1 MIRLENIS
9 KRFPGVLALD
19 GVQLVI
25 GEAEIHALLG
35 ENGAGKST
43 LLKIL
48 SGAQPANEGTIQVNR
63 KEVQFHTPHDAQNA
77 GIATIYQEFTLFPAL
92 SIADNIFAGREL
104 RKYGFVDHAAMR
116 REAKAII
123 QRLGLDIDPQK
134 KVSTLSVGEQQ
145 LVEIARALSMD
156 AQIIIMDEPTAALSR
171 REIDRLIDIMRDL
184 RSRGV
189 SIVMVTHRLNEVFE
203 VCDRYTILRDG
214 QYIESGNISEVDE
227 DHIIKTMVGRSME
240 SLFERRNGSTPGDVV
255 LEVRNLSSS
264 RSLATASVHLTDIS
278 MNVRAGEIV
287 GLAGLVGAGRTDF
300 ARILF
305 GENLGVTGEILIDGK
320 PVEISSPRKAI
331 RNRIALVPEDRKQ
344 QGLFLDLACKDN
356 VTISNLNQISKNG
369 IIRQDQEMTLVNT
382 YIREMAVKLA
392 DVRQPIK
399 SLSGGNQQKLLL
411 ARWMAT
417 NPRILIVD
425 EPTRGVDIGAKVE
438 VHRLLF
444 EMAERGV
451 AVIVISSE
459 LPEVM
464 SVSDRIY
471 TFCEGNLTGEM
482 VGNECSEEALMRL
495 MSPAILKKQ
504 AS

>member
-1 MIRLENIS
+1 MIRLENIV
-9 KRFPGVLALD
+9 KRFPGVIALN
-19 GVQLVI
+19 GVQLNI
-25 GEAEIHALLG
+25 AEGEIHALLG

-48 SGAQPANEGTIQVNR
+48 SGAQPADEGEVYVNN
-63 KEVQFHTPHDAQNA
+63 KHVHFHTPHDAQDA

-92 SIADNIFAGREL
+92 SVADNIFAGREL
-104 RKYGFVDHAAMR
+104 RRGVFVDHAAMR
-116 REAKAII
+116 KEARRII
-123 QRLGLDIDPQK
+123 GELGLDIDPRS
-134 KVSTLSVGEQQ
+134 KVADLSVGEQQ

-156 AQIIIMDEPTAALSR
+156 AQLIIMDEPTAALSS
-171 REIDRLIDIMRDL
+171 REIDQLIRIMRDL
-184 RSRGV
+184 KANGV

-203 VCDRYTILRDG
+203 VCDRYTVLRDG
-214 QYIESGNISEVDE
+214 TYIESGNIAEVDE
-227 DHIIKTMVGRSME
+227 EHIIRTMVGRSME
-240 SLFERRNGSTPGDVV
+240 SLFERREKSAPGEVV
-255 LEVRNLSSS
+255 LEVQGLSSTS
-264 RSLATASVHLTDIS
+264 SMAAASVHLTDIS
-278 MNVRAGEIV
+278 MTVRAGEIV

-305 GENLGVTGEILIDGK
+305 GEDLGVTGNVLIDGK
-320 PVEISSPRKAI
+320 PVSLSSPREAI
-331 RNRIALVPEDRKQ
+331 KHGLALVPEDRKQ

-356 VTISNLNQISKNG
+356 VAISNLSQISKNG
-369 IIRQDQEMTLVNT
+369 VISGEKEKSLVNA
-382 YIREMAVKLA
+382 YVAEMAVKLA
-392 DVRQPIK
+392 DIRQPIK

-417 NPRILIVD
+417 HPRILIVD

-444 EMAERGV
+444 EMAQKGV

-471 TFCEGNLTGEM
+471 TFCEGYLTGEM
-482 VGNECSEEALMRL
+482 AGEDATEESLMRL
-495 MSPAILKKQ
+495 MSPAILSEL

>member
-1 MIRLENIS
+1 MIKLEKIS

-19 GVQLVI
+19 EVKLAVGV
-25 GEAEIHALLG
+25 GEIHALLG

-48 SGAQPANEGTIQVNR
+48 SGAQPADEGTIHINGKKVRFQ
-63 KEVQFHTPHDAQNA
+63 TPHDAQDA

-92 SIADNIFAGREL
+92 SVADNIFAGREL
-104 RKYGFVDHAAMR
+104 RKHGFVDHRAMR
-116 REAKAII
+116 RDASAII

-134 KVSTLSVGEQQ
+134 KASSLSVGEQQ

-156 AQIIIMDEPTAALSR
+156 AQLIIMDEPTAALSR
-171 REIDRLIDIMRDL
+171 REIDQLVVIMRDL

-203 VCDRYTILRDG
+203 VCDRYTVLRDG
-214 QYIESGNISEVDE
+214 KYIESGDVAKVDE
-227 DHIIKTMVGRSME
+227 EHIIKTMVGRSMQ
-240 SLFERRNGSTPGDVV
+240 SLFERRNGATPGETA

-264 RSLATASVHLTDIS
+264 SSLASASVHLTDIS

-305 GENLGVTGEILIDGK
+305 GENLGITGEILVDGK
-320 PVEISSPRKAI
+320 PVKINSPRDAI

-344 QGLFLDLACKDN
+344 QGLFLDLPCKDN
-356 VTISNLNQISKNG
+356 VTISNLERISRKG
-369 IIRQDQEMTLVNT
+369 IISQGKEMTLVNS
-382 YIREMAVKLA
+382 YVQEMAVKLA
-392 DVRQPIK
+392 DIKQPIK

-417 NPRILIVD
+417 NPKILIVD

-471 TFCEGNLTGEM
+471 TFCEGYLTGE
-482 VGNECSEEALMRL
+482 VPGSDCSEEMLMRF
-495 MSPAILKKQ
+495 MSPAILKQQ

>member
-1 MIRLENIS
+1 MIRLENIV
-9 KRFPGVLALD
+9 KRFPGVIALNN
-19 GVQLVI
+19 VNLHV
-25 GEAEIHALLG
+25 GEGEIHALLG

-48 SGAQPANEGTIQVNR
+48 SGAQPADEGTVYVNS
-63 KEVQFHTPHDAQNA
+63 KETHFHTPHDAQDA

-92 SIADNIFAGREL
+92 SVADNIFAGREL
-104 RKYGFVDHAAMR
+104 RRGMFVDHSAMQK
-116 REAKAII
+116 EAKRII
-123 QRLGLDIDPQK
+123 GELGLAIDPRSI
-134 KVSTLSVGEQQ
+134 VADLSVGEQQ

-156 AQIIIMDEPTAALSR
+156 AQLIIMDEPTAALSS
-171 REIDRLIDIMRDL
+171 REIERLIRIMRDL
-184 RSRGV
+184 KSNDV
-189 SIVMVTHRLNEVFE
+189 SIIMVTHRLNEVFE
-203 VCDRYTILRDG
+203 VCDSYTVLRDG
-214 QYIESGNISEVDE
+214 TFIESGRIDEVDE
-227 DHIIKTMVGRSME
+227 EHIIRTMVGRSMA
-240 SLFERRNGSTPGDVV
+240 SLFERRDPSVPGDITLQVKH
-255 LEVRNLSSS
+255 LSSTQS
-264 RSLATASVHLTDIS
+264 MAAASVHLSDIS
-278 MNVRAGEIV
+278 LEVRSGEIV

-305 GENLGVTGEILIDGK
+305 GEDLGVSGEIVINGK
-320 PVEISSPRKAI
+320 PVDLSSPEDAI
-331 RNRIALVPEDRKQ
+331 RHGIALVPEDRKQ

-356 VTISNLNQISKNG
+356 VAISNLSRISHNG
-369 IIRQDQEMTLVNT
+369 IINDEKERTLVEQ
-382 YIREMAVKLA
+382 YVREMSVKLA
-392 DVRQPIK
+392 DIRQPIS

-417 NPRILIVD
+417 NPNILIVD

-444 EMAERGV
+444 ELATQGV

-471 TFCEGNLTGEM
+471 TFCEGHLTGELSADEA
-482 VGNECSEEALMRL
+482 NEEALMRL
-495 MSPAILKKQ
+495 MSPAILTEL

>member
-1 MIRLENIS
+1 MIRLENIR

-19 GVQLVI
+19 GVKLIV
-25 GEAEIHALLG
+25 GKGEIHALLG

-48 SGAQPANEGTIQVNR
+48 SGAQPADEGTILANGT
-63 KEVQFHTPHDAQNA
+63 EVHFHTPQDAQDA

-92 SIADNIFAGREL
+92 SVADNIFAGREL
-104 RKYGFVDHAAMR
+104 RKHWFVDHAAMHR
-116 REAKAII
+116 QAKAIM
-123 QRLGLDIDPQK
+123 QRLGLNIDPQK

-145 LVEIARALSMD
+145 LVEIARALSME
-156 AQIIIMDEPTAALSR
+156 AQLIIMDEPTAALSR

-184 RSRGV
+184 RARGV

-203 VCDRYTILRDG
+203 VCDRYTVLRDG
-214 QYIESGNISEVDE
+214 KYIESGDVSDVDE
-227 DHIIKTMVGRSME
+227 EHIIKTMVGRSMT
-240 SLFERRNGSTPGDVV
+240 SLFERRNGADPGEVV

-264 RSLATASVHLTDIS
+264 ISLASASVHLTNIS

-305 GENLGVTGEILIDGK
+305 GANLGVKGEVLIDGQ
-320 PVEISSPRKAI
+320 PVHIKSPRDAI
-331 RNRIALVPEDRKQ
+331 ANRIALVPEDRKQ
-344 QGLFLDLACKDN
+344 QGLFLDLGCKDN
-356 VTISNLNQISKNG
+356 VTISNLNQISRYG
-369 IIRQDQEMTLVNT
+369 IISQDQEMTLVNS
-382 YIREMAVKLA
+382 YVREMAVKLA

-399 SLSGGNQQKLLL
+399 SLSGGNQQKQLL

-417 NPRILIVD
+417 DTKILIVD
-425 EPTRGVDIGAKVE
+425 EPTRGVDVGAKGE

-471 TFCEGNLTGEM
+471 TFCEGYLTGEM
-482 VGNECSEEALMRL
+482 AGSDSSEEALMRL
-495 MSPAILKKQ
+495 MSPAILTKQ